1 MERVFVLSKSG
12 QPLMPTQRFGK
23 VRRMLKDGR
32 AKVVSHEPFTIQ
44 LQYEATGYVQSV
56 TLGIDAGYETI
67 GYAAVTDKE
76 ELIGGEVRLLKG
88 MSERLKERAMYRRGR
103 RSRKRHRPVR
113 FDFRTKGQEGWLL
126 QFNTS

>member
-1 MERVFVLSKSG
+1 MDRVFVLSKSG

-44 LQYEATGYVQSV
+44 LQYEATAYVQPV

-67 GYAAVTDKE
+67 GYSVVTDRE
-76 ELIGGEVRLLKG
+76 ELIGGEVRLLQG
-88 MSERLKERAMYRRGR
+88 MSERLKERAMYPPRAAQPEAAPPG
-103 RSRKRHRPVR
+103 S
-113 FDFRTKGQEGWLL
+113 L
-126 QFNTS
+126 